1 MQVLQL
7 FLNNTWPDLGVNLLG
22 HPLLRRLWY
31 FINTHLNTPDH
42 QVQKLLTPADD

>member
-7 FLNNTWPDLGVNLLG
+7 FLNNTWSDLGVNLLG
-22 HPLLRRLWY
+22 HPLLRRLWH
-31 FINTHLNTPDH
+31 FINTHLNAPDN